1 MVWWQLG
8 LCWQGDHVAA
18 VDLQAETSRDLLAE
32 SPISPTMCLAE
43 EAEAQVNV
51 GGLLSHIKRERLG
64 PRGTGGDTG
73 EGSRH
78 NVLKEMS
85 WELAGGGTLRA
96 GQWLWGFQVVSS
108 GGGCHDDII

>member
-1 MVWWQLG
+1 MF
-8 LCWQGDHVAA
+8 
-18 VDLQAETSRDLLAE
+18 S
-32 SPISPTMCLAE
+32 
-43 EAEAQVNV
+43 
-51 GGLLSHIKRERLG
+51 GLLRHQRERLG

-85 WELAGGGTLRA
+85 WDLAGGGTLRA

-108 GGGCHDDII
+108 GSGRHDEMMIRAALMWHLGAAVFQQVLTRC